1 MYSQSIDKLKSVL
14 SAMQSMSAKREKLEK
29 HLRGQLL
36 AEIQRL
42 KGGSVGGGSNGIKK
56 TPADL
61 LVKVAT
67 LEADLIKV
75 CMYIVGIPTVFSLEC
90 NIICSYIYQLMCN
103 VMVPETRVHV
113 NCTSPPFQWEQRCLE
128 LVAEKQMA
136 LEAAVIP
143 RDSRMEQLERT
154 VSEQTVTIQELC
166 HQRSSYISQLTDT
179 NKKLAELETKVSSL
193 RQTVTEK
200 DAVIQALQHSFLDP
214 EDLSQD
220 EYTFMGSPVLHHSP
234 VAAKKL
240 GFPLTGAQMD
250 IDGTV
255 SLPGD
260 ITSSY
265 PIFPHSPPTRKRG
278 LPNGAYAAR
287 GHMSENLSPVRRYS
301 DKGVAVGPRSL
312 SPVKRTAPPPM
323 YMMKDPPAYGSG
335 GNGSPSPH
343 YNKLNYPL
351 PVSNSAPNS
360 PNNRTGLRRGRT
372 SHPNMHFLQVPS
384 SKSPPPSSPWKPPFE
399 NGKSN
404 SGPAEMRRNHSK
416 PPLSP
421 NPAADRA
428 VKSKTPPPNHKLVS
442 FSSST
447 TYNLSQ
453 KQRHHSVDDVVK
465 DRSTSLAIKKGT
477 PNSMELFNSLLGDNA
492 PPQSQSEYKQAMH
505 TGGVRERGVL
515 RQGHQHSKSSPSS
528 ERRNCYTI
536 VN

>member
-1 MYSQSIDKLKSVL
+1 
-14 SAMQSMSAKREKLEK
+14 
-29 HLRGQLL
+29 
-36 AEIQRL
+36 
-42 KGGSVGGGSNGIKK
+42 
-56 TPADL
+56 
-61 LVKVAT
+61 
-67 LEADLIKV
+67 
-75 CMYIVGIPTVFSLEC
+75 
-90 NIICSYIYQLMCN
+90 
-103 VMVPETRVHV
+103 
-113 NCTSPPFQWEQRCLE
+113 
-128 LVAEKQMA
+128 MA

-154 VSEQTVTIQELC
+154 VSEQTVTIQELH

-220 EYTFMGSPVLHHSP
+220 EYAFMGSPILHHSP

-240 GFPLTGAQMD
+240 GPPLTGAQMD

-278 LPNGAYAAR
+278 IPSGAYAR
-287 GHMSENLSPVRRYS
+287 GHTSESLSPVRRYS
-301 DKGVAVGPRSL
+301 DKGVSVGPPRSL
-312 SPVKRTAPPPM
+312 SPLKRTAPPV

-335 GNGSPSPH
+335 GNGPPSPH

-360 PNNRTGLRRGRT
+360 PNNRTGVRRSRT

-384 SKSPPPSSPWKPPFE
+384 SKSPPPPSPWKPPFE

-416 PPLSP
+416 HPLSP
-421 NPAADRA
+421 SPADRT
-428 VKSKTPPPNHKLVS
+428 VKSKTPPPNYKLVS

-447 TYNLSQ
+447 TSNLSQ
-453 KQRHHSVDDVVK
+453 KQRHHSVDDVLK
-465 DRSTSLAIKKGT
+465 DRSTISIKKGA
-477 PNSMELFNSLLGDNA
+477 PNSEELFNSLLGDNT
-492 PPQSQSEYKQAMH
+492 PPQSQSAYKQAMH
-505 TGGVRERGVL
+505 MGGVRERGV